1 MLRVRDDCDSDL
13 IMAKRQKDNVKQQ
26 LDSVAD
32 EVTSMNEQ
40 YENLKME
47 SRDLQVTIGATKI
60 DLKQIDKE
68 IFELQQSI
76 KIRQSELEGSDQ
88 TDDEDAMRGT
98 GSTAEN
104 LDATQEL
111 INFAEN
117 SFTQENDLSF
127 DQKLKDGNWRL
138 GNKNN
143 QQ

>member
-1 MLRVRDDCDSDL
+1 
-13 IMAKRQKDNVKQQ
+13 
-26 LDSVAD
+26 
-32 EVTSMNEQ
+32 MNEQ

-127 DQKLKDGNWRL
+127 D
-138 GNKNN
+138 
-143 QQ
+143 